1 MSLRKFLIL
10 HGKSNN
16 SYPYMK
22 IKVSSSALFGRLTS
36 IQRVLNSKNSF
47 PILDCYLFEVE
58 GTNMNITAS
67 DSETTLVTSIQLIE
81 ADMNARFCIKAKTI
95 QDSLKEIADQP
106 VTLNINL
113 DTMEIRGEY
122 QNGTFSIVGERADE
136 YPATHAIDEGGRS
149 FSLAQDVLLGG
160 INHCLFATADDEIRP
175 VMTGI
180 YFDFTPENLVF
191 VGTDGRKLVRCKTT
205 TVTSAEQV
213 GFILPKKPATIL
225 KSLLGKVEGQ
235 IELAFSDKLAVVK
248 APDFTLTCRLIDG
261 RYPNYNSV
269 IPQNN
274 PYKAVID
281 RLALIST
288 LKRVLV
294 FCNQSS
300 ALVKLSLAKHK
311 LTVSG
316 QDVDYSTS
324 AEEHLICEYDSPAI
338 NIGFKGTLLLDILNN
353 LDCTEVVFE
362 LADPGR
368 AGIITPA
375 EQKEGEEVLM
385 LLMPMML
392 ND

>member
-1 MSLRKFLIL
+1 MKF
-10 HGKSNN
+10 
-16 SYPYMK
+16 
-22 IKVSSSALFGRLTS
+22 KVSSAALFGRLTA
-36 IQRVLNSKNSF
+36 INRVLNSKNSF
-47 PILDCYLFEVE
+47 PILDCYLFEIQ
-58 GTNMNITAS
+58 GQKMSITAS
-67 DSETTLVTSIQLIE
+67 DSETTLVTSVELIQSSE
-81 ADMNARFCIKAKTI
+81 DARFCIKAKTI

-106 VTLNINL
+106 ITLNVNL
-113 DTMEIRGEY
+113 DTMVISGEY
-122 QNGTFSIVGERADE
+122 QNGTFTIMGERADE
-136 YPATHAIDEGGRS
+136 YPAPHSIDGDVHNYDIKQG
-149 FSLAQDVLLGG
+149 VLLTG
-160 INHCLFATADDEIRP
+160 INQTLFATADDEIPP

-191 VGTDGRKLVRCKTT
+191 VGTDGRKMVRSKTT
-205 TVTSAEQV
+205 AVTSAEQV
-213 GFILPKKPATIL
+213 GFILPKKPANIL
-225 KSLLGKVEGQ
+225 KGLLSKGDAQ
-235 IELAFSDKLAVVK
+235 LELAFSDKLAVVK
-248 APDFTLTCRLIDG
+248 APEFTLTCRLIDG

-274 PYKAVID
+274 PYRAVID

-300 ALVKLSLAKHK
+300 ALVKLALTQNQ

-324 AEEHLICEYDSPAI
+324 AEEHLICEYDAPAI

-353 LDCTEVVFE
+353 LDSAEVQFE